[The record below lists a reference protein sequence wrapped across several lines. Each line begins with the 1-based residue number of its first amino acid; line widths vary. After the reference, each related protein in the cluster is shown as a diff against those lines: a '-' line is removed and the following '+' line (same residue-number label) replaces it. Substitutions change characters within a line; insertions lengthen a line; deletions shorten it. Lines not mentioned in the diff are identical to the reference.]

1 MEHTEAIQI
10 KATEQYLLGEMPAKL
25 RDQFEEH
32 FMGCAE
38 CARDLRAG
46 AALMSNLKEALKA
59 DTLPELRPVRIEPR
73 RENWLS
79 ALFRPAIAAPALV
92 LLLCVIGY
100 QSLVVIPRADS
111 ALLKANTPG
120 SIASFSL
127 LSGSSRGEAS
137 VPVVVRHDRPFTLY
151 VDVPPQPAFP
161 LYTLEVESASG
172 ASQFSVPVPADEARN
187 TVQVLVP
194 EGRLAPGDYVMVIR
208 GAALQADSALT
219 EVGRM
224 RFSVKYS
231 D

>member
-1 MEHTEAIQI
+1 MEHTEAIRI
-10 KATEQYLLGEMPAKL
+10 KATEQYLLGEMPVKL
-25 RDQFEEH
+25 RDEFEEH

-38 CARDLRAG
+38 CARDVRAG
-46 AALMSNLKEALKA
+46 AALMSNLKDALQA
-59 DTLPELRPVRIEPR
+59 DSMPEPLPARIQPR
-73 RENWLS
+73 RESWLA
-79 ALFRPAIAAPALV
+79 ALFRPAIAAPAVV

-100 QSLVVIPRADS
+100 QSWVVIPQLDS
-111 ALLKANTPG
+111 ALRKANTPG

-127 LSGSSRGEAS
+127 LSGRSRGEAS

-172 ASQFSVPVPADEARN
+172 ASEFSVPVSADEARN

-208 GAALQADSALT
+208 GAASQADSALH
-219 EVGRM
+219 EIGRM